1 MPPRFRIGNG
11 LESLR
16 YWYLLVT
23 STTVLLVCKLLVNL
37 FFKNDS
43 VWIDV
48 VSRVF
53 TSISLLVEGGLLE
66 VPSSK
71 DVSVAVVVG

>member
-1 MPPRFRIGNG
+1 M
-11 LESLR
+11 
-16 YWYLLVT
+16 LVT
-23 STTVLLVCKLLVNL
+23 STIVLLVCKLLVNL
-37 FFKNDS
+37 SSKNDS